1 MQIET
6 KKKKIISELRKAK
19 VSQDQIE
26 TAVKT
31 SNKLLESL
39 RKQEI
44 LIAEDR
50 SINEIFQKYLK
61 EN

>member
-1 MQIET
+1 MKIET
-6 KKKKIISELRKAK
+6 NKKKIISELREAK

>member
-1 MQIET
+1 MKIET

-19 VSQDQIE
+19 ISQNQIE
-26 TAVKT
+26 TAIKT
-31 SNKLLESL
+31 SDKLLESL

-50 SINEIFQKYLK
+50 SINEIFQKYFK

>member
-1 MQIET
+1 MKIET

-19 VSQDQIE
+19 ISQDQIE
-26 TAVKT
+26 TAIKT
-31 SNKLLESL
+31 SDKLIESL

-44 LIAEDR
+44 IIAEDR

>member
-1 MQIET
+1 MKTET
-6 KKKKIISELRKAK
+6 NKKKIISELRKAK

>member
-1 MQIET
+1 MKTET
-6 KKKKIISELRKAK
+6 NKKKIISELREAK

-39 RKQEI
+39 TKQEI

>member
-1 MQIET
+1 MKTET
-6 KKKKIISELRKAK
+6 NKKKIISELREAK

>member
-1 MQIET
+1 MKTET
-6 KKKKIISELRKAK
+6 NKKKIISKLRKAK
-19 VSQDQIE
+19 ISQDQIE

-39 RKQEI
+39 IKQEI

>member
-1 MQIET
+1 MTTET
-6 KKKKIISELRKAK
+6 NKKKIISELRKAK

-44 LIAEDR
+44 LITEER
-50 SINEIFQKYLK
+50 PINEIFQKYLK

>member
-1 MQIET
+1 MKIET

-19 VSQDQIE
+19 VSKDQIE
-26 TAVKT
+26 IAVKT
-31 SNKLLESL
+31 SNKLLDSL

-44 LIAEDR
+44 LIAENR

>member
-1 MQIET
+1 MKIET
-6 KKKKIISELRKAK
+6 NKKKIISELREAK

-50 SINEIFQKYLK
+50 SINEIFQKYFK

>member
-1 MQIET
+1 MKTET
-6 KKKKIISELRKAK
+6 NKKKIISELRKAK

-39 RKQEI
+39 IRQEI

>member
-1 MQIET
+1 MTTET
-6 KKKKIISELRKAK
+6 NKKKIISELRKAK
-19 VSQDQIE
+19 ISQDQIE

-39 RKQEI
+39 IKQEI

>member
-19 VSQDQIE
+19 ISQNQIE
-26 TAVKT
+26 TAIKT
-31 SNKLLESL
+31 SDKLLESL

>member
-19 VSQDQIE
+19 ISQNQIE
-26 TAVKT
+26 TAIKT
-31 SNKLLESL
+31 SDKLLESL

-50 SINEIFQKYLK
+50 SINEIFQKYFK

>member
-1 MQIET
+1 MKIET